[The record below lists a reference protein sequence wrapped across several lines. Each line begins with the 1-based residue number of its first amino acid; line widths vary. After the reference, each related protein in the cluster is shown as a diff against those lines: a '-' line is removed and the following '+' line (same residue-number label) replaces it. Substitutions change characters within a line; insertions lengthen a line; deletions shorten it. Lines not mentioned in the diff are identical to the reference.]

1 MLKTV
6 KKKKKKKKNKGHF
19 KTNRPGFYFYFS

>member
-6 KKKKKKKKNKGHF
+6 KKKKKKLNKGHF
-19 KTNRPGFYFYFS
+19 KTKRPGFYFYFS